1 MAVIESVSRLFGRML
16 TWTKRI
22 YPEEDYSWLLLCC
35 LLILP
40 TLGAVMAAVEEEV
53 VAEVAARSDWPSWA
67 LASLAGSFTR
77 SGRRYHCGRIAGKEH
92 VRATLYH
99 RNRSGPPFDAAPNVA
114 KICEKSYIAEN
125 GGLST
130 PRLCM
135 MFTVAKELN
144 VMALACFLTKP
155 TDLLTPL
162 EKASC
167 GSSKAFA
174 VLLGGLNISISLGQQ
189 FTR

>member
-22 YPEEDYSWLLLCC
+22 YPEEDCSWLLLCC

-40 TLGAVMAAVEEEV
+40 TLVAVMAAVEEEV

-77 SGRRYHCGRIAGKEH
+77 SGRRYHCGRIARKGH

-99 RNRSGPPFDAAPNVA
+99 RNRSGPHFGAAQSAA
-114 KICEKSYIAEN
+114 KICEKSYIAED
-125 GGLST
+125 GELST

-144 VMALACFLTKP
+144 AMALVCFLTKP
-155 TDLLTPL
+155 PDLLPPL

-167 GSSKAFA
+167 RSSKAFA
-174 VLLGGLNISISLGQQ
+174 VLLGDLNVSICLG
-189 FTR
+189 

>member
-22 YPEEDYSWLLLCC
+22 SPEEDYSWLLLCC

-40 TLGAVMAAVEEEV
+40 TLGVGMAEVVEEEVVGV
-53 VAEVAARSDWPSWA
+53 VAEVAARSDWPYWA

-174 VLLGGLNISISLGQQ
+174 VLLGCLYVRISLG
-189 FTR
+189 

>member
-22 YPEEDYSWLLLCC
+22 YPEEDCSWLLLCC

-40 TLGAVMAAVEEEV
+40 TLVAVMAAVGEEV
-53 VAEVAARSDWPSWA
+53 VVAVAEVVARSDWPSWA

-77 SGRRYHCGRIAGKEH
+77 SGPRFHCGRIAGKGH

-99 RNRSGPPFDAAPNVA
+99 RNRSGPPFDAAPNAV
-114 KICEKSYIAEN
+114 KICKRSYVVED
-125 GGLST
+125 GELST

-144 VMALACFLTKP
+144 AMALVCFLTKHP
-155 TDLLTPL
+155 DLLTPL

-167 GSSKAFA
+167 RSSKAFA
-174 VLLGGLNISISLGQQ
+174 VLLGGMNVSICLG
-189 FTR
+189 